1 MLGEIDPTLAYAGSH
16 GSERRWHDG
25 ALHLPV
31 RAAGLDSVVA
41 AFDRFAA
48 SRPGVLVEPKSYS
61 VALHYRL
68 APAEPEDAH
77 GLAAALSNAH
87 GPAIQHGEMMVE
99 LKRTS
104 RENGVTGHAA

>member
-61 VALHYRL
+61 VAIHYRL
-68 APAEPEDAH
+68 APAAPENAH
-77 GLAAALSNAH
+77 GLAPALASGE
-87 GPAIQHGEMMVE
+87 GPSIQHGTTRWK
-99 LKRTS
+99 LKNHRP
-104 RENGVTGHAA
+104 

>member
-48 SRPGVLVEPKSYS
+48 SRPGVLVEPQSYS

-68 APAEPEDAH
+68 APAATEDR
-77 GLAAALSNAH
+77 SDERRVRKECVSPFN
-87 GPAIQHGEMMVE
+87 
-99 LKRTS
+99 S
-104 RENGVTGHAA
+104 RGSPYH